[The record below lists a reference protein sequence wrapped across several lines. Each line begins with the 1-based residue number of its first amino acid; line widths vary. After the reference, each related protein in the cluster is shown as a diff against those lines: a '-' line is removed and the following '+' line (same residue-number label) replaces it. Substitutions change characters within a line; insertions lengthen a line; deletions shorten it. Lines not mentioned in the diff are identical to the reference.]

1 MKTSKPHQLFADYL
15 GNQRVLSHPEEFLG
29 PNWREVLN
37 FWMYLDTLSYE
48 QLYMARVL
56 YCNLDVADRDLIWN
70 AASEVTS
77 RHISNCV
84 YVSTP
89 GHLGGLATLEL
100 IGAHKILEQGKELK
114 IVQLFLEPRTNVSVP
129 LIEVT
134 QTASLVTSFPGETC
148 YGVGY
153 VGAVES

>member
-29 PNWREVLN
+29 TNWKEVIN

-48 QLYMARVL
+48 QLDIVDSQYRAFDLADKDSVWFLAR
-56 YCNLDVADRDLIWN
+56 N

-84 YVSTP
+84 YVSTS
-89 GHLGGLATLEL
+89 GHVRATATIEL
-100 IGAHKILEQGKELK
+100 MGAHKILEQGKTLTF
-114 IVQLFLEPRTNVSVP
+114 VPMFLN
-129 LIEVT
+129 L
-134 QTASLVTSFPGETC
+134 
-148 YGVGY
+148 
-153 VGAVES
+153 